1 MQFRADEQRKSI
13 KRLRQQT
20 RLVQYTFSTV
30 VVAAACCC
38 CCYWNALKNTSN
50 KCYSSLANQ
59 IAWCANIFV
68 CLTKSKSFLFTRIL
82 FAYFIQFFI
91 FLFWFSCFL
100 LLNLFSVC
108 DSSRLCV
115 ILVHTLAFI
124 GLVFYLSEPDTN
136 LFVYVH
142 VEGWR
147 REVWAAYVGC
157 QSVYTA
163 GLKPPTV
170 NAWKCLVFCFFFG
183 HEVLMMRL
191 HISFCRLVSSRAKV
205 TCHMRIVVGGDFV
218 WFFSVVVLHL
228 SFFLI
233 FRASAWSW
241 RAKSCAKCVFAM
253 DIWIC
258 N

>member
-1 MQFRADEQRKSI
+1 M
-13 KRLRQQT
+13 RLCCCCCA
-20 RLVQYTFSTV
+20 S
-30 VVAAACCC
+30 CCC

-68 CLTKSKSFLFTRIL
+68 CLTKSKSFLYFAKLFTRIL
-82 FAYFIQFFI
+82 FAYFMYSFFI
-91 FLFWFSCFL
+91 FIFWFSCFL

-115 ILVHTLAFI
+115 IFVHTLAFI

-191 HISFCRLVSSRAKV
+191 HISFCRLVSCESYMPHANCCRGRF
-205 TCHMRIVVGGDFV
+205 CVVFFV
-218 WFFSVVVLHL
+218 VVVVLHL

-233 FRASAWSW
+233 FRASAWGW

>member
-1 MQFRADEQRKSI
+1 M
-13 KRLRQQT
+13 RLCCCCC
-20 RLVQYTFSTV
+20 
-30 VVAAACCC
+30 ACFYFCC

-68 CLTKSKSFLFTRIL
+68 CLTKSKSFLYFAKLFTRIL
-82 FAYFIQFFI
+82 FAYFMYSFLYFYFDFHVFCCWI
-91 FLFWFSCFL
+91 FSPFVTPLAYVSYLCTL
-100 LLNLFSVC
+100 LLSLGWFF
-108 DSSRLCV
+108 
-115 ILVHTLAFI
+115 H
-124 GLVFYLSEPDTN
+124 LSEPDTN
-136 LFVYVH
+136 LFVYGH

-163 GLKPPTV
+163 VLKPPTV
-170 NAWKCLVFCFFFG
+170 NVWKCFFLGTKCWWCGCTYRF
-183 HEVLMMRL
+183 V
-191 HISFCRLVSSRAKV
+191 VSSRAKV

-218 WFFSVVVLHL
+218 WFFSVVVVLHL

-233 FRASAWSW
+233 FRASAWGW